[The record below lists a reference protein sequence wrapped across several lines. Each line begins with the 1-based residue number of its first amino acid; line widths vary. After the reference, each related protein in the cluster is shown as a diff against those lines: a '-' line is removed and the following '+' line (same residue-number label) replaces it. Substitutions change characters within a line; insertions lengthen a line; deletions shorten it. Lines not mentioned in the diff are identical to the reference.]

1 MGRYGA
7 GLLESDAA
15 YELRAAVLQFA
26 GLDPDD
32 FDEIDPD
39 EVGAALTRSLPDL
52 VRLLQDKDYDE
63 DDETAETLVNAEAD
77 KTVYAV
83 IADLVLDF
91 PCTLSYDDHAVL
103 AAGLAE
109 LPLLAKSESSV
120 ASHAAALDEDDDEEL
135 EDDADDEFLA
145 DDVENLRQLAADFDD
160 LVTR

>member
-32 FDEIDPD
+32 FDELDPD
-39 EVGAALTRSLPDL
+39 EVGAALTRCLPDL
-52 VRLLQDKDYDE
+52 VQLLQDKEYDE
-63 DDETAETLVNAEAD
+63 DDEAAEALVNAEAD

-83 IADLVLDF
+83 IADLVLDY
-91 PCTLSYDDHAVL
+91 PCTLSDDDHAVL

-109 LPLLAKSESSV
+109 LPLLADSESSV
-120 ASHAAALDEDDDEEL
+120 ASRRAARDDDDEEDD
-135 EDDADDEFLA
+135 EDDELLA

-160 LVTR
+160 LATR

>member
-32 FDEIDPD
+32 FDELDPD
-39 EVGAALTRSLPDL
+39 EVGTALTRCLPDL
-52 VRLLQDKDYDE
+52 VQLLQEKDYDE
-63 DDETAETLVNAEAD
+63 DDENAEMLVNAEAD

-109 LPLLAKSESSV
+109 LPLLAESESS
-120 ASHAAALDEDDDEEL
+120 AAARAAARDEDDDV
-135 EDDADDEFLA
+135 EDDQDDQLLA